1 VELSIRDLSKTYA
14 SGVRAL
20 QAIDL
25 DIPTGMFGLLGP
37 NGAGKSTLMR
47 TLATLQEPDSGS
59 IRLGEIDVLGE
70 KDAVRRLLGYL
81 PQDFG
86 VYPEVDAETLLDHIA
101 VLKGLTRKGERSDA
115 VAALLSRTNLYAHRR
130 TRLGQ
135 YSGGMK
141 QRFGVAQALLGDPK
155 LIIVDEPT
163 SGLDPEERQ
172 RFLNLLSEIGEQVV
186 VVLSTHIVE
195 DVSELCTRM
204 AIIAGGRLL
213 YSGEPQTAVAELL
226 GKTWRKVIDKAELE
240 ELRAEMEVVSWRLA
254 AGRVLVHVVSEQR
267 PDSSFSPVEPQ
278 LEDVYF
284 HTLPR
289 SH

>member
-1 VELSIRDLSKTYA
+1 MLEIRKLSKTYA
-14 SGVRAL
+14 NGVQAL
-20 QAIDL
+20 RGVDL
-25 DIPTGMFGLLGP
+25 DIPRGMFGLLGP

-47 TLATLQEPDSGS
+47 TIATVQEPDYGS
-59 IRLGEIDVLGE
+59 IRLGEIDVLAE

-101 VLKGLTRKGERSDA
+101 VLKGLTRKGERREA
-115 VAALLSRTNLYAHRR
+115 VAALLERTNLHAHRR

-172 RFLNLLSEIGEQVV
+172 RFLNLLSEIGEHVI

-204 AIIAGGRLL
+204 AIMAGGELL
-213 YSGEPQTAVAELL
+213 SSGEPQAAIAELVD
-226 GKTWRKVIDKAELE
+226 KTWRKVIDKAQLEALRRELK
-240 ELRAEMEVVSWRLA
+240 VVSWRLS
-254 AGRVLVHVVSEQR
+254 AGHVVVHVVSDER
-267 PDSSFSPVEPQ
+267 PDASFEPVEPQ

-289 SH
+289 AH